1 MNTFMNKLVKFTND
15 AKYIKKKGKKKRQ
28 SDSNMIKVGGPE
40 CKCGLQIA
48 HIVWAEPNPPLLFSA
63 TQQSHVEVRASYL
76 KSHFFHLTKKSF
88 IHHIINQQIS
98 LYYII
103 KT

>member
-1 MNTFMNKLVKFTND
+1 MMPNIL
-15 AKYIKKKGKKKRQ
+15 KKKGKKKRQ

-40 CKCGLQIA
+40 CKCGLQLK
-48 HIVWAEPNPPLLFSA
+48 PPLLFSA